1 MRPMRAQRSEAV
13 PAGHERRARQ
23 AEFDAK
29 FAAQDDPWRYRSS
42 WYEARKRA
50 LLLAA
55 LPRQRYRR
63 AFEPGC
69 ANGELSAELAPRCE
83 KRCCRP
89 ISRRA
94 RWRSR
99 SAGSRAPFAQA
110 RVETRAMPD
119 DWPEARFDLIVISE
133 FGYYLDEPACA
144 ALARLACASLEHDG
158 TLACCHWRH
167 GADDMRIGG
176 GAVHAR
182 FAQAA
187 RRAALE
193 VVAHIDDADFLLDV
207 WSAEPASLARR
218 EQRRGDAA
226 DR

>member
-1 MRPMRAQRSEAV
+1 MRAQRSEAIA
-13 PAGHERRARQ
+13 AGHERHARQ

-69 ANGELSAELAPRCE
+69 ANGALSAELAQRCE
-83 KRCCRP
+83 TLLSSDFAPRAVALA
-89 ISRRA
+89 RR
-94 RWRSR
+94 RL
-99 SAGSRAPFAQA
+99 APFAQA

-193 VVAHIDDADFLLDV
+193 VVAHVDDADFLLDV

>member
-1 MRPMRAQRSEAV
+1 MRPMRAQRSETV
-13 PAGHERRARQ
+13 PAGHEHRTRQ

-83 KRCCRP
+83 TLLSADFAPRAVALA
-89 ISRRA
+89 RR
-94 RWRSR
+94 RL
-99 SAGSRAPFAQA
+99 APFAQA